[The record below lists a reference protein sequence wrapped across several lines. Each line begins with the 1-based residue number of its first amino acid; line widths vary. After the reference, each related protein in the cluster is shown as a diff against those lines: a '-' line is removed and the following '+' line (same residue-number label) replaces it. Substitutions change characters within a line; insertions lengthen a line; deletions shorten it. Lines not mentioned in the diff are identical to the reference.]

1 MFNSG
6 KIIRSAGGIEFTVKY
21 SGRRSMGISISPYSG
36 IVARVPYN
44 TSDRKIEEMI
54 LKKHDWIIKI
64 LKQHQTL
71 IRLDPEEFV
80 NGAWV
85 IYRGKKH
92 TLKILEADRYYI
104 RRPGENIIEIGVNGR
119 QEPELIKLML
129 ENWYKSVAKRIIP
142 FRFNEILEKYSG
154 YGFFPWKFTV
164 STMKKRW
171 GSCSYKGKIAVS
183 YDLIRLD
190 DIYTEY
196 VILHE
201 LCHLKHHNHGP
212 GFYKLLSE
220 VFPEWQ
226 RLRKELG
233 KIIR

>member
-1 MFNSG
+1 MCNSE
-6 KIIRSAGGIEFTVKY
+6 KIFRSTRGIEYTVKY

-36 IVARVPYN
+36 VVARVPYN
-44 TSDRKIEEMI
+44 TSGRKIEEMI

-64 LKQHQTL
+64 LNQHQSL
-71 IRLDPEEFV
+71 IRLDPEKFV
-80 NGAWV
+80 NGAEV

-92 TLKILEADRYYI
+92 TLKFLQADRYSI
-104 RRPGENIIEIGVNGR
+104 RRLGESIIEIGLNGR

-129 ENWYKSVAKRIIP
+129 ENWYKSVAQRIISH
-142 FRFNEILEKYSG
+142 RFIEILEKHGS
-154 YGFFPWKFTV
+154 YGFAPSGFTV
-164 STMKKRW
+164 RTMKKRW
-171 GSCSYKGKIAVS
+171 GSCSYKGKIAIS
-183 YDLIRLD
+183 SDLIRLD

-196 VILHE
+196 VIIHE

-212 GFYKLLSE
+212 DFYKLLSE

-226 RLRKELG
+226 RLRKELR

>member
-1 MFNSG
+1 MFNSE

-92 TLKILEADRYYI
+92 TTAR
-104 RRPGENIIEIGVNGR
+104 
-119 QEPELIKLML
+119 
-129 ENWYKSVAKRIIP
+129 
-142 FRFNEILEKYSG
+142 
-154 YGFFPWKFTV
+154 
-164 STMKKRW
+164 
-171 GSCSYKGKIAVS
+171 
-183 YDLIRLD
+183 
-190 DIYTEY
+190 
-196 VILHE
+196 
-201 LCHLKHHNHGP
+201 
-212 GFYKLLSE
+212 
-220 VFPEWQ
+220 
-226 RLRKELG
+226 
-233 KIIR
+233 